1 MYKVPP
7 SKSITIL
14 NPDNQILI
22 DTNFDGI
29 YESGITS
36 FSNFEIR
43 FKLNG
48 TSLNT
53 TDATYKLYTHLTNS
67 IEFTHFNSNSENNG
81 ISFKMIATCFPLD
94 SDNDGIVDSND
105 IDSDNDGSFRY
116 CRI

>member
-1 MYKVPP
+1 LSIEQSDFQSAFWTSGLDNEESFKFNVPP

-29 YESGITS
+29 YESGVTS

-48 TSLNT
+48 TNLNT
-53 TDATYKLYTHLTNS
+53 ADATL
-67 IEFTHFNSNSENNG
+67 
-81 ISFKMIATCFPLD
+81 
-94 SDNDGIVDSND
+94 
-105 IDSDNDGSFRY
+105 
-116 CRI
+116 